1 MSSKS
6 TFDLHEE
13 WQYINASLTFICSAW
28 YRTSKTR
35 QISTQHRNQ
44 SCIVSRAPLVFSNLS
59 VFNILQWVY
68 DVSNSQNNPFFYWSV
83 PGTNWSH
90 TTTAAGLQDPAQL
103 CCPPPFLLI
112 QAVNWSQGD
121 TNSPFIKKKKKK
133 KYFVCFISPEAAYR
147 GIRGKPGLA
156 QKVFGRGQKP
166 GSIDFH
172 WLKLVRNSTPRQYK
186 RLENGISQG
195 QKQTF
200 PKLTF
205 TLNQKGKLNGYMKLQ
220 WFSEVVWSN
229 KSSQHS

>member
-1 MSSKS
+1 MTTLIRNSATNPVWNNSARNSEFGAFFWLLWGGDSVWFEPRKRVLISSKS
-6 TFDLHEE
+6 TFYLHEE

-103 CCPPPFLLI
+103 CCPPPSCL
-112 QAVNWSQGD
+112 S
-121 TNSPFIKKKKKK
+121 
-133 KYFVCFISPEAAYR
+133 
-147 GIRGKPGLA
+147 
-156 QKVFGRGQKP
+156 
-166 GSIDFH
+166 
-172 WLKLVRNSTPRQYK
+172 
-186 RLENGISQG
+186 
-195 QKQTF
+195 KQ
-200 PKLTF
+200 
-205 TLNQKGKLNGYMKLQ
+205 
-220 WFSEVVWSN
+220 
-229 KSSQHS
+229 